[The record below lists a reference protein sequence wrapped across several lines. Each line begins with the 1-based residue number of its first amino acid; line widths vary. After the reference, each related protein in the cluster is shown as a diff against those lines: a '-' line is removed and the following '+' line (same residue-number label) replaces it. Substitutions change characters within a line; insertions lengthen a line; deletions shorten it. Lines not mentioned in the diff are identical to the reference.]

1 MTPEIKRL
9 LKLSSIPNFK
19 LSVKELTV
27 LEAWKAKQE
36 PVRVKHKTR
45 SKASKTPSKAP
56 LEPETIVVP
65 PEAIVK
71 VQNVVRPE
79 DLILNSES

>member
-1 MTPEIKRL
+1 MNNEIKRL
-9 LKLSSIPNFK
+9 LKLSSIPGFK
-19 LSVKELTV
+19 LSVKEQATLD
-27 LEAWKAKQE
+27 AWKASQ
-36 PVRVKHKTR
+36 VKITPRRKTR

-71 VQNVVRPE
+71 VQNVIRSE
-79 DLILNSES
+79 DLTLNLES